1 MLRATNDNLKSDFV
15 TEPVTRRLISAA
27 RNGGTFTYG
36 EMMGWLVEECGLE
49 ETSANQFAR
58 AVGVVLGA
66 VQKKIDDVK
75 DSAPFLNVLV
85 VRKNGKNKG
94 RPGPGARV
102 FLAER
107 YPDEP
112 WLSQN
117 DAYEKY
123 REDWVRIVEQE
134 TEAVCAYPYW
144 ERVYQDI
151 YGKTYE
157 PDPFYAEG
165 VESDGLPRG
174 RGGEGINHKALRLW
188 VKDNPEGIDRSF
200 RSVRA
205 ETEVDLLSG
214 DRVDVVF
221 YADREIVAIEV
232 KSRDSNWADLRRGIY
247 QCVKYEAVL
256 CAQELR
262 NRSVRSLLVTETEL
276 YGDLKELA
284 KKLGVKHKVIPL
296 K

>member
-1 MLRATNDNLKSDFV
+1 MRVIEKILEQDFSAIAQRACR
-15 TEPVTRRLISAA
+15 P
-27 RNGGTFTYG
+27 
-36 EMMGWLVEECGLE
+36 
-49 ETSANQFAR
+49 
-58 AVGVVLGA
+58 
-66 VQKKIDDVK
+66 KK
-75 DSAPFLNVLV
+75 
-85 VRKNGKNKG
+85 KNGTT
-94 RPGPGARV
+94 GAGCSCISS
-102 FLAER
+102 ER

-123 REDWVRIVEQE
+123 REDWVRIVVNKDQGSL
-134 TEAVCAYPYW
+134 CLSHW
-144 ERVYQDI
+144 ERLYKEVY
-151 YGKTYE
+151 GNNYE

-188 VKDNPEGIDRSF
+188 VKDNPEGVDRSF

-262 NRSVRSLLVTETEL
+262 NRSVRSLLVTETNST
-276 YGDLKELA
+276 A
-284 KKLGVKHKVIPL
+284 I
-296 K
+296 

>member
-1 MLRATNDNLKSDFV
+1 MIEPTDLNLLSPAA
-15 TEPVTRRLISAA
+15 TEPLTRWLISAA
-27 RNGGTFTYG
+27 NDRRTLTYG
-36 EMMGWLVEECGLE
+36 EAKDRLERECG
-49 ETSANQFAR
+49 FGRIGR
-58 AVGVVLGA
+58 ASRVGPIAEAAQENFHKLIPSVPV
-66 VQKKIDDVK
+66 
-75 DSAPFLNVLV
+75 LNVLL
-85 VRKNGKNKG
+85 VRKDTRK
-94 RPGPGARV
+94 PGSGAQIQLSKRFPNRRWLREKDAHKHHLWEQV
-102 FLAER
+102 VSKVIEEVYA
-107 YPDEP
+107 YPD
-112 WLSQN
+112 
-117 DAYEKY
+117 
-123 REDWVRIVEQE
+123 
-134 TEAVCAYPYW
+134 W
-144 ERVYQDI
+144 ERLYQDI

-174 RGGEGINHKALRLW
+174 RSGEGENHKALRLG
-188 VKDNPEGIDRSF
+188 VKDNPERIERRFHG
-200 RSVRA
+200 VKTK
-205 ETEVDLLSG
+205 TEFELLSG

-284 KKLGVKHKVIPL
+284 KKLGVKHKIVPL

>member
-1 MLRATNDNLKSDFV
+1 MIEPTDLNLISRAA
-15 TEPVTRRLISAA
+15 TEPLTRWLISAA
-27 RNGGTFTYG
+27 INRGTLIYG
-36 EMMGWLVEECGLE
+36 EAKDRLEIECGFG
-49 ETSANQFAR
+49 SIGR
-58 AVGVVLGA
+58 ASRIGPIAEAAQENIRKQNLSVPV
-66 VQKKIDDVK
+66 
-75 DSAPFLNVLV
+75 LNVLL
-85 VRKNGKNKG
+85 VRKDTRKPGSGAQIQLSKHFPNRRWLRGK
-94 RPGPGARV
+94 
-102 FLAER
+102 
-107 YPDEP
+107 
-112 WLSQN
+112 
-117 DAYEKY
+117 DAHKNHL
-123 REDWVRIVEQE
+123 
-134 TEAVCAYPYW
+134 W
-144 ERVYQDI
+144 ERVVNEATEEVYAYSHWERLYKKV
-151 YGKTYE
+151 YGNNYE

-188 VKDNPEGIDRSF
+188 VKDNPEGVNRSF
-200 RSVRA
+200 RSVRS

-284 KKLGVKHKVIPL
+284 KKLGVKHKIVPL

>member
-1 MLRATNDNLKSDFV
+1 MESTDANLTSRAA
-15 TEPVTRRLISAA
+15 TEPLTRWLIAAAKEETTLTYSEAKDRL
-27 RNGGTFTYG
+27 
-36 EMMGWLVEECGLE
+36 EKECGFD
-49 ETSANQFAR
+49 TIFTVNIGKVA
-58 AVGVVLGA
+58 GA
-66 VQKKIDDVK
+66 VIDKILEQDS
-75 DSAPFLNVLV
+75 SAPLLNVLV

-123 REDWVRIVEQE
+123 REDWIRIVEQE
-134 TEAVCAYPYW
+134 TETVCNYPCW
-144 ERVYQDI
+144 ECLYKKVY
-151 YGKTYE
+151 GNNYE

-188 VKDNPEGIDRSF
+188 VKDNPEGVDRSF

-284 KKLGVKHKVIPL
+284 KKLGVKHKIVPL